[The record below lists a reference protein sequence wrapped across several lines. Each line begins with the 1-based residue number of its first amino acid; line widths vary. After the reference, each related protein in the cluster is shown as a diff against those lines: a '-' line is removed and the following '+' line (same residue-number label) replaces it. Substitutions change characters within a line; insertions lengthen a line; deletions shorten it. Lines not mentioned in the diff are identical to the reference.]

1 MGGTW
6 ARRCFSVSAPTWAT
20 ARPRSRAP
28 SGGSPRGGFRVT
40 RRSSL
45 WLTEPVGGPP
55 QGWFLNAVA
64 EGETALRPEA
74 LLEACLATE
83 REMGRVRAE
92 RNGPRTID
100 VDVLLFGDERCS
112 SPGLVIPHPR
122 LHERRFVLEPLAEIA
137 PGLRPPRARPHRA
150 RAARPLP
157 GRLRGPAPRARGGAG
172 LMAFHYIAIDGPI
185 GAGKTTVVDKL
196 AERLDANK
204 VLEDWATNPF
214 LRAFYDGKP
223 GVAFQAELFFL
234 LSRYRQ
240 QQELTQRQLFT
251 QATLSDYVFE
261 KSRLFAY
268 LNLDDS
274 ELLIFDKLF
283 SLLSESVPK
292 PDLVVYLQAPTE
304 VLMKRVK
311 ARGRPEETSFSE
323 EYLAEVNRAY
333 NHYFFHYS
341 ATPLLV
347 VNTADV
353 DFVKNPEDTDD
364 LLKQIRGMG
373 KGTQYYVPRSRA

>member
-1 MGGTW
+1 
-6 ARRCFSVSAPTWAT
+6 
-20 ARPRSRAP
+20 
-28 SGGSPRGGFRVT
+28 
-40 RRSSL
+40 
-45 WLTEPVGGPP
+45 
-55 QGWFLNAVA
+55 
-64 EGETALRPEA
+64 
-74 LLEACLATE
+74 
-83 REMGRVRAE
+83 
-92 RNGPRTID
+92 
-100 VDVLLFGDERCS
+100 
-112 SPGLVIPHPR
+112 
-122 LHERRFVLEPLAEIA
+122 
-137 PGLRPPRARPHRA
+137 
-150 RAARPLP
+150 
-157 GRLRGPAPRARGGAG
+157 
-172 LMAFHYIAIDGPI
+172 MAFHYIAVDGPI

-204 VLEDWATNPF
+204 VLEDWSTNPF
-214 LRAFYDGKP
+214 LRAFYDGKA
-223 GVAFQAELFFL
+223 GAAFQTELFFL

-240 QQELTQRQLFT
+240 QQELLQRQLFT

-274 ELLIFDKLF
+274 ELLIFEKLF

-304 VLMKRVK
+304 VLVKRVK
-311 ARGRPEETSFSE
+311 ARGRPEETNFSP

-347 VNTADV
+347 VNTTDV
-353 DFVKNPEDTDD
+353 NFATNTDDTDD

-373 KGTQYYVPRSRA
+373 KGTQYYVPRSRS

>member
-1 MGGTW
+1 
-6 ARRCFSVSAPTWAT
+6 
-20 ARPRSRAP
+20 
-28 SGGSPRGGFRVT
+28 
-40 RRSSL
+40 
-45 WLTEPVGGPP
+45 
-55 QGWFLNAVA
+55 
-64 EGETALRPEA
+64 
-74 LLEACLATE
+74 
-83 REMGRVRAE
+83 
-92 RNGPRTID
+92 
-100 VDVLLFGDERCS
+100 
-112 SPGLVIPHPR
+112 
-122 LHERRFVLEPLAEIA
+122 
-137 PGLRPPRARPHRA
+137 
-150 RAARPLP
+150 
-157 GRLRGPAPRARGGAG
+157 
-172 LMAFHYIAIDGPI
+172 MAYHYIAVEGPI

-204 VLEDWATNPF
+204 VLEDGTTNPF

-240 QQELTQRQLFT
+240 QQEMTQRQLFA

-274 ELLIFDKLF
+274 ELLIFEKLF

-311 ARGRPEETSFSE
+311 TRGRPEESRLSE

-347 VNTADV
+347 VNTGDV
-353 DFVKNPEDTDD
+353 DFVRNAEDADD
-364 LLKQIRGMG
+364 LLKQVRAMG
-373 KGTQYYVPRSRA
+373 KGTQYYVPRARG